1 MQLTLTHSNSTINLR
16 AKCTICLK
24 IINKDTRKKDIKWTR
39 ATLFFV
45 SFEHISQFALV
56 FYCRLR
62 TVKCHLGSLNIRIYS
77 QNKNGKR
84 KRKFF
89 PTETATEKCSL
100 GRAAP
105 QFSKCKER
113 LLIILA
119 KSLAFHCTL
128 LFSNK
133 NIFTHLATLLRIPS
147 YNFVTILTF
156 AQQKF
161 ESFRRG
167 ESTFLRFGGGP
178 VKKVK
183 RGKTRFSKLERVDK
197 KGGGTKIFFKNWRGK
212 PTYIVNGFL
221 SKKTC
226 NLRQTQN

>member
-1 MQLTLTHSNSTINLR
+1 M
-16 AKCTICLK
+16 
-24 IINKDTRKKDIKWTR
+24 
-39 ATLFFV
+39 
-45 SFEHISQFALV
+45 
-56 FYCRLR
+56 
-62 TVKCHLGSLNIRIYS
+62 GSLNIRIYS

-119 KSLAFHCTL
+119 KSLAFHCTS

-167 ESTFLRFGGGP
+167 ESTFLCFGGGS

-183 RGKTRFSKLERVDK
+183 KGKDK
-197 KGGGTKIFFKNWRGK
+197 IFKIGGGGQKGWGGQDFFQELEGETDLHCERFFIQKKHVILGK
-212 PTYIVNGFL
+212 P
-221 SKKTC
+221 KTKLFPQRLQIFSQII
-226 NLRQTQN
+226 NLFHLLELNYSHKDFKYFHK